1 MKSEIVD
8 NKRSTIVIHKVLF
21 DNEKE
26 APIAF
31 LDSKFA
37 LSIKIGK
44 GATST
49 VYLGTESNSP
59 TKFAFK
65 TSKEP
70 SIIANEYN
78 ILSQIPSN
86 KFIISPLSI
95 GYNKTLYKTKTSNN
109 KNINYIQL
117 PYYPHGSLFDYI
129 FYPKKSLGEN
139 FSRII
144 LRNLLNAISSIH
156 SANIAHL
163 DIKCENI
170 LIDDDFNPIIVD
182 FGFAEKDTGFLTEFR
197 GTEGFAAPEIY
208 TKLPFNGRSCD
219 IFALGVVMFIVVT
232 GEMPFRSS
240 NRSDGFYSMLIENDY
255 ESFWRKRRVKVSEN
269 FKSLFNMM
277 VALNPTQRPSIEEI
291 LRCKWMVEG
300 DYSAENTKVM
310 HTEMSR
316 RFKLITLKKKNS
328 KH

>member
-59 TKFAFK
+59 TKFAF
-65 TSKEP
+65 
-70 SIIANEYN
+70 
-78 ILSQIPSN
+78 
-86 KFIISPLSI
+86 
-95 GYNKTLYKTKTSNN
+95 KTSNN

-197 GTEGFAAPEIY
+197 GTEGYAAPEIY

>member
-1 MKSEIVD
+1 MKSEKAE
-8 NKRSTIVIHKVLF
+8 NKRSTILINKALIGN
-21 DNEKE
+21 DKN
-26 APIAF
+26 APIAY

-37 LSIKIGK
+37 LSIKIRK

-49 VYLGTESNSP
+49 VYLGTESNSY

-65 TSKEP
+65 TSKES
-70 SIIANEYN
+70 SIISNEYN
-78 ILSQIPSN
+78 IISQIPLN

-95 GYNKTLYKTKTSNN
+95 GYNKTLYKTKSS
-109 KNINYIQL
+109 KSQIINYIQL
-117 PYYPHGSLFDYI
+117 PYYPHGSLFDFI
-129 FYPKKSLGEN
+129 FYPKKGLGEN

-144 LRNLLNAISSIH
+144 LRNLLDAISSIH

-170 LIDDDFNPIIVD
+170 LIDENFNPIIVD
-182 FGFAEKDTGFLTEFR
+182 FGFAVKDTGFLTEFR
-197 GTEGFAAPEIY
+197 GTEGYAAPEIY

-219 IFALGVVMFIVVT
+219 IFALGVVLFIVVT

-240 NRSDGFYSMLIENDY
+240 NRSDGFYSMIIDGDY

-269 FKSLFNMM
+269 FKILFNMM
-277 VALNPTQRPSIEEI
+277 VALNPTQRPSIEEV

-300 DYSAENTKVM
+300 NYSTENIKVM

-316 RFKLITLKKKNS
+316 RFRLITLKKKNS
-328 KH
+328 QH